1 MHNETNELSTSK
13 LIELEAKR
21 LAPQMMSRLSEPV
34 DSAVTWIAARQGLKR
49 EDVLVE
55 FWDAVLGEIYQ
66 NLALVP

>member
-1 MHNETNELSTSK
+1 MHSESIELSTSG
-13 LIELEAKR
+13 LIEVEAKR

-34 DSAVTWIAARQGLKR
+34 DAAVTWIAARQGLKR